1 MFCCCV
7 AWKWLRSRRFPCAS
21 HREAILID
29 AHPVWQSFMYS
40 FSQEKKNQ
48 KIDGRKQFL
57 LIKEWFSSFS
67 SGKDNIKIS
76 GGDAAVGHTR
86 SHSEHEG

>member
-1 MFCCCV
+1 MI
-7 AWKWLRSRRFPCAS
+7 AKQASALCA
-21 HREAILID
+21 HREAILNG
-29 AHPVWQSFMYS
+29 AHP
-40 FSQEKKNQ
+40 
-48 KIDGRKQFL
+48 DGIAECIALAERR
-57 LIKEWFSSFS
+57 IENDSS